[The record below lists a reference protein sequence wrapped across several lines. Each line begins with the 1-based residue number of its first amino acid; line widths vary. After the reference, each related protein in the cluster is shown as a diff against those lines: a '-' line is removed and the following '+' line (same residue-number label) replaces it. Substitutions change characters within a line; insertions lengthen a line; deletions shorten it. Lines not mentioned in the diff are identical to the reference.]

1 MRTVIIGSGNV
12 ATVLGKKFI
21 QSGHDV
27 VEVCGRNHDAVQEL
41 AAVLN
46 VPYTTDFSCIN
57 PSADLFVM
65 AIADDAIA
73 GVVSLLP
80 LDKKLVVHTAGS
92 VSKEVL
98 KNCSRNYGILYPL
111 QSLRKEIEAIP
122 DIPFLVDGNTPDDLA
137 VISEFAST
145 LSPMVQQAGDE
156 QRLKIHLAAVMVSNF
171 TNHLY
176 ALADQYCRQEKMDF
190 KLLLPLISAIAERV
204 RHFEPASVQTGP
216 AVRHD
221 EKTINKHLELLK
233 DYPQLKELY
242 ALFTASIEKMHQP

>member
-1 MRTVIIGSGNV
+1 MRAVIIGSGNV

-21 QSGHDV
+21 QSGHEI
-27 VEVCGRNHDAVQEL
+27 VEVCGRNHAAVQEL
-41 AAVLN
+41 AAGLN

-57 PSADLFVM
+57 PNADLFVM
-65 AIADDAIA
+65 AVADDAIA
-73 GVVSLLP
+73 SVAEQLP

-92 VSKEVL
+92 VSMEVL

-111 QSLRKEIEAIP
+111 QSLRKEIHDLP

-145 LSPMVQQAGDE
+145 LSPIVRQAGDE
-156 QRLKIHLAAVMVSNF
+156 QRLKIHLAAVVVSNF

-176 ALADQYCRQEKMDF
+176 TLADEYCRAEKLDF
-190 KLLLPLISAIAERV
+190 QILHPLIYAIAERI

-221 EKTINKHLELLK
+221 EKTIRKHLELLK
-233 DYPQLKELY
+233 DHPQLRAFYE
-242 ALFTASIEKMHQP
+242 LFTSSIEKMY

>member
-1 MRTVIIGSGNV
+1 MRIAIIGSGNT
-12 ATVLGKKFI
+12 ATVLGKKFLMA
-21 QSGHDV
+21 GHEV
-27 VEVCGRNHDAVQEL
+27 VQVCGRTRTSVEEL
-41 AAVLN
+41 AGILKTGF
-46 VPYTTDFSCIN
+46 TTDIAKISRD
-57 PSADLFVM
+57 ADLYVL
-65 AIADDAIA
+65 AIADDAIPEVA
-73 GVVSLLP
+73 ANLS

-92 VSKEVL
+92 VSIEVL
-98 KNCSRNYGILYPL
+98 SNCSRNYGILYPL
-111 QSLRKEIEAIP
+111 QSLRKEIETIP